1 MCQQYTRHTKTM
13 FSVADFKRPTDISL
27 KVDLWKPSRGDQGM
41 LRVLNTLSFAI
52 AVTLATSIVTGT
64 AALARPHSQ
73 MCKATGLTGKHSTW
87 RCGAS
92 QKCCYVFVTGKGYC
106 VPASKSCLLSMSS
119 N

>member
-1 MCQQYTRHTKTM
+1 M
-13 FSVADFKRPTDISL
+13 
-27 KVDLWKPSRGDQGM
+27 SR
-41 LRVLNTLSFAI
+41 VFTLLSCAI
-52 AVTLATSIVTGT
+52 AVTLSTSVVTGT
-64 AALARPHSQ
+64 AAFARPHSQ

-106 VPASKSCLLSMSS
+106 VPASKSCLLSMSG